1 MKQSQ
6 SNSCPGMV
14 FLSPDELHDICGGS
28 FWYDLAYATAAFSK
42 GVIEF
47 GKTAMEFQH
56 SLPANLKK

>member
-1 MKQSQ
+1 
-6 SNSCPGMV
+6 MV
-14 FLSPDELHDICGGS
+14 FLSPDELHDIYGGS
-28 FWYDLAYATAAFSK
+28 FWYDLAYATAAFTK

>member
-1 MKQSQ
+1 MA
-6 SNSCPGMV
+6 
-14 FLSPDELHDICGGS
+14 FLSPDELRDTCGGS
-28 FWYDLAYATAAFSK
+28 FWYDLAYATAAFAK